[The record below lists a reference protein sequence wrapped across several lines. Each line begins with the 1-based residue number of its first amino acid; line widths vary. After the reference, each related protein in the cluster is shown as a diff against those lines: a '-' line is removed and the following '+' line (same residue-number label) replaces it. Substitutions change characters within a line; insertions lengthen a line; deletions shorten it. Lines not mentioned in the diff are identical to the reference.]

1 MQVLYFQS
9 VDPEGFDQ
17 LMETALEWIQSQEP
31 NLDQHFAGNL
41 ILSILVHYPQ
51 NRGILL
57 SKLFT
62 FLPPK
67 ESPKVVSIIAE
78 FVKELLKKP
87 VDSELEELLEFTGEV
102 FDSDESSRR
111 MYVLCLLAPLTL
123 ASTYF
128 GFALLRRCFKYIE
141 EDTEILSR
149 LILWN
154 LWNLDFGKVL
164 SLSQEQC
171 CFVNEITASTTR
183 LIIKTRNYASV
194 RFLKDLGKLMISK
207 VYCEDLGSPAGNREL
222 QFRRFPLSSLLDPL
236 LETLGD
242 LLIDS
247 ESLRDPSKLQL
258 VPHLIRCLLA
268 LDLKDQ
274 SFFLTCLMWTISNT
288 GKDEEHLEIKI
299 CCLQVFLEH
308 SVINSGFLLK
318 IRTKLEPEM
327 DTDDDQKTGN
337 ENQSILLLLLSRHRT
352 LRAKML
358 HTVNQKEAECL
369 ISFNSVLQI
378 YRKLNSGI
386 RIAPLVLDSILELS
400 WMTQMI
406 IQETPVSYWKILE
419 AIGWLMKLHGV
430 VLEEQCSYRMIFGS
444 RRALLGAL
452 VVSLAKIP
460 AEKHPGFFQ
469 RALELFSQ
477 SEKDCLRAG
486 APFEVNLEKAMQQF
500 PLTGFLI
507 LSIRRIEKVL
517 ETEEDPDI
525 QLEQSLT
532 KSLQFLK
539 IIEQYCKI
547 QFQEELDNTGN
558 PFPVLLANFLQ
569 QVLLSENPVLKGR
582 LLELS
587 FEILDQCLTQMLD
600 LWLGVSQGEVL
611 IKNLFLISSQQS
623 EALKTIH
630 WPGHLQ
636 DWIHSA
642 GIEKSHYLLQLIG
655 GRWMYSNAKQLYRV
669 TDYLIRIIQKEQ
681 ESTSKSQM
689 MITAVFIAILTLNQ
703 ALHEDWDWSKKT
715 VSCALNSCTALST
728 FCEVSISNKSFSII
742 ICVQRV
748 SSMEL
753 TGFKEDWM
761 NGRKLWTG
769 SLRILGQ
776 KVEALLDHLESRTE
790 RDLHQIRS
798 TNDALLKTVIHED
811 DELDWIVIFKDA
823 LKGTLHST
831 SIRPF
836 HVLVCRVSEFD
847 M

>member
-1 MQVLYFQS
+1 MDYLALQVQYLHS
-9 VDPEGFDQ
+9 VDPEGFNQ
-17 LMETALEWIQSQEP
+17 LLETALDWIQSGEP
-31 NLDQHFAGNL
+31 NLDQDLAGNL

-67 ESPKVVSIIAE
+67 DSPKVVSIIAE

-87 VDSELEELLEFTGEV
+87 VDSELEELLEFTAEV
-102 FDSDESSRR
+102 FDSEESSRR
-111 MYVLCLLAPLTL
+111 VYVLCLLAPLTL

-128 GFALLRRCFKYIE
+128 GFALLHRCFKYIN

-149 LILWN
+149 LFLWN

-164 SLSQEQC
+164 SLSQKQC
-171 CFVNEITASTTR
+171 CFVNEITTSMTR
-183 LIIKTRNYASV
+183 LIIKTRNHSSV
-194 RFLKDLGKLMISK
+194 RFLKDLGKLMISR
-207 VYCEDLGSPAGNREL
+207 VYCEDQGYPAGKREL

-242 LLIDS
+242 LLTDS
-247 ESLRDPSKLQL
+247 ESFRNPSELQL
-258 VPHLIRCLLA
+258 VPHLLRCLLA

-288 GKDEEHLEIKI
+288 GKDEEQLEIKI
-299 CCLQVFLEH
+299 SCLQVFLEH
-308 SVINSGFLLK
+308 SVKNPSFLVK

-327 DTDDDQKTGN
+327 DTDED
-337 ENQSILLLLLSRHRT
+337 QSILFLLLSRHRT
-352 LRAKML
+352 LRAKII
-358 HTVNQKEAECL
+358 HAVNQREAECL

-378 YRKLNSGI
+378 YRKLNSGL
-386 RIAPLVLDSILELS
+386 RIGPLVLDSILELS

-419 AIGWLMKLHGV
+419 AIDWLVKLHGV
-430 VLEEQCSYRMIFGS
+430 VLEEQCSEKMIFGS

-460 AEKHPGFFQ
+460 PEKHPGFFQ
-469 RALELFSQ
+469 KALELFSQ
-477 SEKDCLRAG
+477 SEKDCLRVG
-486 APFEVNLEKAMQQF
+486 APSEVNLEKAMQQF

-517 ETEEDPDI
+517 ETEEDPVI
-525 QLEQSLT
+525 QLEQYLI

-569 QVLLSENPVLKGR
+569 QVLLSENPVLKGK

-623 EALKTIH
+623 EALKSIR

-642 GIEKSHYLLQLIG
+642 GIEKSHYLLQLIE
-655 GRWMYSNAKQLYRV
+655 GRWMCSNARQLYRV

-681 ESTSKSQM
+681 ESTCKSQM

-703 ALHEDWDWSKKT
+703 ALQEDWNWYKKT

-728 FCEVSISNKSFSII
+728 FCEVSISNQPLSII
-742 ICVQRV
+742 IYLQRV

-753 TGFKEDWM
+753 TGFRVDWM

-769 SLRILGQ
+769 SLRILGE
-776 KVEALLDHLESRTE
+776 KVEALLDHLESKTE

-823 LKGTLHST
+823 LKGTIHST

-836 HVLVCRVSEFD
+836 HVLVRRVTEFD
-847 M
+847 V

>member
-1 MQVLYFQS
+1 MDYLALQVQYLHS
-9 VDPEGFDQ
+9 VDPEGFNQ
-17 LMETALEWIQSQEP
+17 LLETALDWIQSGEP
-31 NLDQHFAGNL
+31 NLDQDLAGNL

-67 ESPKVVSIIAE
+67 DSPKVVSIIAE

-87 VDSELEELLEFTGEV
+87 VDSELEELLEFTAEV
-102 FDSDESSRR
+102 FDSEESSRR
-111 MYVLCLLAPLTL
+111 VYVLCLLAPLTL

-128 GFALLRRCFKYIE
+128 GFALLHRCFKYIN

-149 LILWN
+149 LFLWN

-164 SLSQEQC
+164 SLSQKQC
-171 CFVNEITASTTR
+171 CFVNEITTSMTR
-183 LIIKTRNYASV
+183 LIIKTRNHSSV
-194 RFLKDLGKLMISK
+194 RFLKDLGKLMISR
-207 VYCEDLGSPAGNREL
+207 VYCEDQGYPAGKREL

-242 LLIDS
+242 LLTDS
-247 ESLRDPSKLQL
+247 ESFRNPSELQL
-258 VPHLIRCLLA
+258 VPHLLRCLLA

-288 GKDEEHLEIKI
+288 GKDEEQLEIKI
-299 CCLQVFLEH
+299 SCLQVFLEH
-308 SVINSGFLLK
+308 SVKNPSFLVK

-327 DTDDDQKTGN
+327 DTDED
-337 ENQSILLLLLSRHRT
+337 QSILFLLLSRHRT
-352 LRAKML
+352 LRAKII
-358 HTVNQKEAECL
+358 HAVNQREAECL

-378 YRKLNSGI
+378 YRKLNSGL
-386 RIAPLVLDSILELS
+386 RIGPLVLDSILELS

-419 AIGWLMKLHGV
+419 AIDWLVKLHGV
-430 VLEEQCSYRMIFGS
+430 VLEEQCSEKMIFGS

-460 AEKHPGFFQ
+460 PEKHPGFFQ
-469 RALELFSQ
+469 KALELFSQ
-477 SEKDCLRAG
+477 SEKDCLRVG
-486 APFEVNLEKAMQQF
+486 APSEVNLEKAMQQF

-517 ETEEDPDI
+517 ETEEDPVI
-525 QLEQSLT
+525 QLEQYLI

-569 QVLLSENPVLKGR
+569 QVLLSENPVLKGK

-623 EALKTIH
+623 EALKSIR

-642 GIEKSHYLLQLIG
+642 GIEKSHYLLQLIE
-655 GRWMYSNAKQLYRV
+655 GRWMCSNARQLYRV

-703 ALHEDWDWSKKT
+703 ALQEDWNWYKKT

-728 FCEVSISNKSFSII
+728 FCEVSISNQPLSII
-742 ICVQRV
+742 IYLQRV

-753 TGFKEDWM
+753 TGFRVDWM

-769 SLRILGQ
+769 SLRILGE
-776 KVEALLDHLESRTE
+776 KVEALLDHLESKTE

-823 LKGTLHST
+823 LKGTIHST

-836 HVLVCRVSEFD
+836 HVLVRRVTEFD
-847 M
+847 V